1 MGRPDGVALDGCPIA
16 RTSAL
21 LRDSWTVLVVRDL
34 GDGVHRFDDLVAHL
48 GISRTVLAG
57 RLAELVAVGAVERV
71 GYREP
76 GSRRRQEY
84 HLTAAG
90 VELGPVLA
98 AMGMWGRRHL
108 PQALPRTGRPRRL
121 PSARRTG

>member
-1 MGRPDGVALDGCPIA
+1 MPRPDVAAHGGCPIA

-21 LRDSWTVLVVRDL
+21 LRDPWTVLVVRDL

-71 GYREP
+71 AYREP
-76 GSRRRQEY
+76 GSRRRHEY

-90 VELGPVLA
+90 TELGPVLT
-98 AMGMWGRRHL
+98 AMARWGRRHL
-108 PQALPRTGRPRRL
+108 PAALLPSGRL
-121 PSARRTG
+121 PSASRTG

>member
-1 MGRPDGVALDGCPIA
+1 MQPGGVDPVVGRSGRSRP
-16 RTSAL
+16 RRS
-21 LRDSWTVLVVRDL
+21 VVRDL
-34 GDGVHRFDDLVAHL
+34 GDGVHRVDDLVAHL

-71 GYREP
+71 DHREP

-84 HLTAAG
+84 HPHGRGRGARPGAG
-90 VELGPVLA
+90 GD
-98 AMGMWGRRHL
+98 GTWGRGHL
-108 PQALPRTGRPRRL
+108 PQNLPRTGRARRL